1 MEGIKQC
8 SRCGQEKLYS
18 EYYLRKS
25 GTPRG
30 TRCKKCLCEI
40 AKEKWAIPEYK
51 EKCSEKRKLYHR
63 VNRTALLG
71 RSADYYKTK
80 RGRVKSMMKTAKRR
94 SNKFCEKPDITE
106 EFLLELLEPGVC
118 SVTGI
123 PFSYEPIE
131 KYKCNP
137 YAPSIDRID
146 SNIGYIKQ
154 NVRMVIWQYN
164 LMKGEISDSEL
175 LMICERLINGNC

>member
-1 MEGIKQC
+1 MDVKQC
-8 SRCGQEKLYS
+8 SRCGEVKHYAD
-18 EYYLRKS
+18 YYLRKS
-25 GTPRG
+25 GTPMG

-40 AKEKWAIPEYK
+40 NREKWADPSHK
-51 EKCSEKRKLYHR
+51 ERCSEKRKLYHQT
-63 VNRTALLG
+63 NREALLV

-80 RGRVKSMMKTAKRR
+80 RGRVKSMMKTARRR
-94 SNKFCEKPDITE
+94 SNKFGEKPHITE

-123 PFSYEPIE
+123 AFCYEPV
-131 KYKCNP
+131 KNYKCNP

-146 SNIGYIKQ
+146 SNVGYIKQ

-175 LMICERLINGNC
+175 LLICERLVNGNC